1 MNFEEFVQAFI
12 SANYNQ
18 KNVNH
23 IINSK
28 GNNKNNKNN
37 KFPIN
42 SVPLGKKRLIYL

>member
-23 IINSK
+23 KFYQK
-28 GNNKNNKNN
+28 GNNKNN

-42 SVPLGKKRLIYL
+42 SVPLGKKKLIYL

>member
-18 KNVNH
+18 
-23 IINSK
+23 ININYK
-28 GNNKNNKNN
+28 KNKNN

-42 SVPLGKKRLIYL
+42 SVPLGIKKLIFL